1 MKNLAVTLL
10 GIMMSLLLMRYYPH
24 MSKKL
29 ILEYVTT
36 AYLSLRSGKSINPMA
51 LV

>member
-10 GIMMSLLLMRYYPH
+10 GMMMSLLLIRYYPH
-24 MSKKL
+24 ISGKL

-36 AYLSLRSGKSINPMA
+36 AYLSLRSGKSLNPIP
-51 LV
+51 LI